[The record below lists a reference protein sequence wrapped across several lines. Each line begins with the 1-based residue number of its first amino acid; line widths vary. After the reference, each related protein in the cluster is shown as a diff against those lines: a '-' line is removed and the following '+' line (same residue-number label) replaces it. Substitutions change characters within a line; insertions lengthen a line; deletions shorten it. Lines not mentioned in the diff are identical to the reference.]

1 MMQRRKP
8 GSDPKVGEDHLR
20 DEEAMRAV
28 EKEMLH
34 HIHKEIF
41 GRWYFIKTTTAKYA
55 MAASVLLMCCSA
67 LFYWKLS
74 RNEINWVAVTA
85 KKGNIRIVTLP
96 DGSTV
101 WLNSGSEIKFPERF
115 GKTREIQM
123 VNGEAYFDVKHDTQL
138 PFIVHYGDLY
148 ARVLGTAFNVKF
160 YKNISDVRLTVTRGR
175 VEVGSK
181 AASFGVLTLN
191 KEIVYDQ
198 KRDTHLIRTIDAEK
212 VAAWKSNEINLY
224 SIPFDELVTRL
235 ENIYNV
241 HINYDHNRTD
251 HLVTTIHF
259 SNSNTLLYVLDIIKT
274 IHHLDYGLKGKE
286 VYLRRQTND

>member
-1 MMQRRKP
+1 MQRRKS

-55 MAASVLLMCCSA
+55 MAASVLLICFSA
-67 LFYWKLS
+67 LFYWKS
-74 RNEINWVAVTA
+74 SKNEPNWVAVTS
-85 KKGNIRIVTLP
+85 KKGNIKIITLP
-96 DGSTV
+96 DGSKV
-101 WLNSGSEIKFPERF
+101 WLNSGSEIRFSERF
-115 GKTREIQM
+115 GKTREIQL
-123 VNGEAYFDVKHDTQL
+123 VNGEAYFDVKHDAHL
-138 PFIVHYGDLY
+138 PFIVHYGALH

-175 VEVGSK
+175 VEVGTK
-181 AASFGVLTLN
+181 VASFGVLTLN

-198 KRDTHLIRTIDAEK
+198 KQDTHLIRTIDAEK

-241 HINYDHNRTD
+241 HINYDHNHID
-251 HLVTTIHF
+251 HLITTLHF
-259 SNSNTLLYVLDIIKT
+259 SSNNTLPYVLDIIKT
-274 IHHLDYGLKGKE
+274 IHHLDSDLKGKE
-286 VYLRRQTND
+286 VYLSKQVNN